1 MTMHDRNPLVTAGAF
16 LLLIL
21 GVLSMLSSFRNFGG
35 NAYMNIGMLVLGVI
49 VLLVAFFSRVKGSM
63 GLILAGLWLI
73 AMGGFSMYHFSF
85 VYDRYIMA
93 ILPIL
98 AAVLMFF
105 GI

>member
-1 MTMHDRNPLVTAGAF
+1 MHDRNPLVTAGAF
-16 LLLIL
+16 LLLLL
-21 GVLSMLSSFRNFGG
+21 GVLSMLSTFRNFGG
-35 NAYMNIGMLVLGVI
+35 NAYMNIGMLVLGLI
-49 VLLVAFFSRVKGSM
+49 ILLIALFSHVRGSM

-73 AMGGFSMYHFSF
+73 AMGAFSMYHVGF

-98 AAVLMFF
+98 AAALMFF